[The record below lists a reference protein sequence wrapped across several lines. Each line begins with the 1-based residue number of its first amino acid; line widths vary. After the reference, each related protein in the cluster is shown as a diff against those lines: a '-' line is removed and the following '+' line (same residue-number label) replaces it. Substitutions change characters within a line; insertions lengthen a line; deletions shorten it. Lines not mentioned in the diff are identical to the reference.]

1 MRNAVM
7 SFKLWSTRSGQTTG
21 IGTLL
26 LFSVQTVATVYSLTA
41 PIKTPLTKY
50 RCKNG

>member
-7 SFKLWSTRSGQTTG
+7 SFKLWSTRSGQTAG
-21 IGTLL
+21 IGILL
-26 LFSVQTVATVYSLTA
+26 VLGVRTAATAYSLTA